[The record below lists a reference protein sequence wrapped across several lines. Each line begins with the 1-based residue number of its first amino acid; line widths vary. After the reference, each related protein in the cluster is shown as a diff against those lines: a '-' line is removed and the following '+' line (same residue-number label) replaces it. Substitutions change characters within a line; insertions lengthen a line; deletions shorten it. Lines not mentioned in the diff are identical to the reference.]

1 MQQEKKEVR
10 LWARNSVSGKM
21 IVIGILALV
30 LLIPAAMIEGVIHE
44 REWRNTEV
52 TREIGGKWGAEQ
64 TVTGPVLKVPYLTR
78 YVTGD
83 GKTVTNRHELYLLP
97 DQLQID
103 AQVQPEKRM
112 RGIYEAVVYTTQV
125 TLQGSF
131 DLSLVRKVTAHS
143 ENIEFGK
150 ATILLGI
157 ADLKGVRERI
167 VANVNGAA
175 LEMNPGLN
183 ETVVESS
190 VGAPVPGLKAKKSV
204 PFNFT
209 LVLNGSSSLSF
220 VPVGKETTVTM
231 GSPWSN
237 PSFNGAFLPVERQV
251 SDSGFSA
258 RWNVLHFNRDL
269 PQVWSERQVS
279 LYKHAFGASFLI
291 PADIYQQS
299 MRSAKYAVLF
309 IGFTFSAF
317 FIAEVLNRRRIHP
330 VQYLLIGFA
339 LVLFY
344 ILLISISEHLS
355 FALAYLLATLAVI
368 GLIAS
373 YAASVLRSRRLAGI
387 VAVILAALYGYMFV
401 LLNLEDYALLMG
413 AVGLFAVLAAIMYL
427 TRKIDWYAAAADPA

>member
-1 MQQEKKEVR
+1 MAEERKELR

-30 LLIPAAMIEGVIHE
+30 LLIPAAMIEGVIRE

-64 TVTGPVLKVPYLTR
+64 TVTGPVLMVPYLKR
-78 YVTGD
+78 YVNSE
-83 GKTVTNRHELYLLP
+83 GKRITSRHELYLLP
-97 DQLQID
+97 ENLEVNS
-103 AQVQPEKRM
+103 QVRPEKRS
-112 RGIYEAVVYTTQV
+112 RGIYQAVVYAADV
-125 TLQGSF
+125 SLQGSF
-131 DLSLVRKVTAHS
+131 DLTQLEQSRVQK
-143 ENIEFGK
+143 ENLLLDQ

-157 ADLKGVRERI
+157 ADMKGVRERI
-167 VANVNGAA
+167 VAEVGGRT
-175 LEMNPGLN
+175 LELNPGFR
-183 ETVVESS
+183 ETVVAGS
-190 VGAPVPGLKAKKSV
+190 VGAPLPGLTAGQSL
-204 PFNFT
+204 PFTFT
-209 LVLNGSSSLSF
+209 LALNGSARLAF
-220 VPVGKETTVTM
+220 VPVGKQTTVTM
-231 GSPWSN
+231 DSPWSD

-251 SDSGFSA
+251 GDSGFTA

-269 PQVWSERQVS
+269 PQVWCDEK
-279 LYKHAFGASFLI
+279 LNLEKHAFGVGFII

-299 MRSAKYAVLF
+299 MRSAKYAILF

-317 FIAEVLNRRRIHP
+317 FIAEILNRRRIHP

-355 FALAYLLATLAVI
+355 FALAYLLATLASI

-387 VAVILAALYGYMFV
+387 VAAILAALYGYMFV

-427 TRKIDWYAAAADPA
+427 TRRIDWYAAADPA